1 MLGFSYSSSNKSKV
15 HLRPKKKEEM
25 RIARLGPINQEKPA
39 VIVSDTEAVFI
50 DDVISDFNRIEL
62 ENSAISKV
70 EKIDLSSRP
79 KVKISDFRIGSPVAR
94 PTKVICV
101 GLNYAKHAVESGM
114 TAPAEP
120 VIFMKAPDT
129 VIGANDDV
137 VVPPNSQKTDYE
149 VELCIVIGNNALYL
163 KSPEDAAS
171 HILGYTISQDI
182 SERHWQ
188 IERSGQWVKGKS
200 FPTFNPMGP
209 WIVTKD
215 ELAKNGLDPSNLAL
229 SCTIDGEVRQNSRT
243 DDLIFGINHCVW
255 YISQFM
261 ELKAGD
267 VINTGTPAGVGMG
280 FKPEKY
286 LKGGENIVTTIEG
299 IGTIK
304 NKVVNYK

>member
-1 MLGFSYSSSNKSKV
+1 
-15 HLRPKKKEEM
+15 M

-62 ENSAISKV
+62 ENSAISKI
-70 EKIDLSSRP
+70 EKLDLSSRP

-101 GLNYAKHAVESGM
+101 GLNYAKHAFESGM

-149 VELCIVIGNNALYL
+149 VELCVVIGKNALYL
-163 KSPEDAAS
+163 KSPEDVAS

-280 FKPEKY
+280 FKPEKF

>member
-70 EKIDLSSRP
+70 EKLDLSTRP

-149 VELCIVIGNNALYL
+149 VELCVVIGKNALYL
-163 KSPEDAAS
+163 KSPEDAAA

-243 DDLIFGINHCVW
+243 DDLIFGINHGVW

>member
-39 VIVSDTEAVFI
+39 VIVSDTEAVFV

-62 ENSAISKV
+62 ENSAISKL
-70 EKIDLSSRP
+70 EKLDLSTRP

-149 VELCIVIGNNALYL
+149 VELCVVIGKNALYL
-163 KSPEDAAS
+163 KSPEDAAA

>member
-1 MLGFSYSSSNKSKV
+1 VLRFSYSSSLEQKL
-15 HLRPKKKEEM
+15 HLYRKEGRM
-25 RIARLGPINQEKPA
+25 RIARLGQLYKEKPA
-39 VIVSDTEAVFI
+39 VIISDTEAVFV
-50 DDVISDFNRIEL
+50 DDLISDFNRVEL
-62 ENSAISKV
+62 ENGAIAKLQ
-70 EKIDLSSRP
+70 KADLSSRS
-79 KVKISDFRIGSPVAR
+79 KVAIADYRIGSPVAR

-149 VELCIVIGNNALYL
+149 VELCVVIGKNALYL
-163 KSPEDAAS
+163 KSPEDAAA

>member
-1 MLGFSYSSSNKSKV
+1 
-15 HLRPKKKEEM
+15 
-25 RIARLGPINQEKPA
+25 
-39 VIVSDTEAVFI
+39 
-50 DDVISDFNRIEL
+50 
-62 ENSAISKV
+62 
-70 EKIDLSSRP
+70 
-79 KVKISDFRIGSPVAR
+79 
-94 PTKVICV
+94 
-101 GLNYAKHAVESGM
+101 
-114 TAPAEP
+114 
-120 VIFMKAPDT
+120 
-129 VIGANDDV
+129 
-137 VVPPNSQKTDYE
+137 
-149 VELCIVIGNNALYL
+149 L

-267 VINTGTPAGVGMG
+267 VINTGTPEGVGFG
-280 FKPEKY
+280 FRPEKY

>member
-1 MLGFSYSSSNKSKV
+1 
-15 HLRPKKKEEM
+15 M

-39 VIVSDTEAVFI
+39 VIVSDSEAVFI

-149 VELCIVIGNNALYL
+149 VELCVVIGKNALYL
-163 KSPEDAAS
+163 KSPEDAAA